1 MRVVLA
7 APGEPQ
13 PAPPPEFAKL
23 WQRHELEDKT
33 FGGHIYR
40 HPIVGRLELG
50 FETFRLPDDPDQTM
64 VAHHVEPGSPSAA
77 LRLLAAVAAGNAEH
91 R

>member
-1 MRVVLA
+1 M
-7 APGEPQ
+7 
-13 PAPPPEFAKL
+13 
-23 WQRHELEDKT
+23 
-33 FGGHIYR
+33 YR

-50 FETFRLPDDPDQTM
+50 FETFRLPDDPDQAM
-64 VAHHVEPGSPSAA
+64 VAHHVEPGSPSADA

>member
-1 MRVVLA
+1 M
-7 APGEPQ
+7 
-13 PAPPPEFAKL
+13 
-23 WQRHELEDKT
+23 
-33 FGGHIYR
+33 YR

-50 FETFRLPDDPDQTM
+50 FETFRLPDDPDQAM